1 MFSGVEERMKI
12 MQAKRLG
19 WLLLAA
25 LTAGALPG
33 IAFSADPSL
42 EERVRALEKK
52 MEQQPGQSVQ
62 QRSLQ
67 DRVTAIENEVK
78 QSEKSI
84 TEKLGIVIHGL
95 VAVDY
100 LYDINRPEVA
110 VPQSDGSTRAGPFLR
125 SFEDKKN
132 SFILN
137 LANLHFER
145 QSEGGLGF
153 VADMDFGET
162 ANVVNNATYFGKGY
176 DANGNPILGNG
187 TDFFDARQF
196 YLTYTI
202 PVGSGIKLQ
211 AGRFV
216 TLHGAEVIKSYN
228 NLNYNITNS
237 ILFGFAIP
245 FTHTGIMGTYA
256 FNDQLSL
263 SLGLVNGWDNVADN
277 NDGKS
282 VHGMLTYASSSAF
295 SIAVSGIYGPEQSTH
310 SVTDNLGNVLVVH
323 AGRSKR
329 FLQTTV
335 ITAKPTDQLTLILDY
350 DYANESDVV
359 PRNGLLRTAQWQGVA
374 TYIIYTFTDS
384 LSGALR
390 AEIFDDM
397 DGMRTL
403 AAGVNG
409 LGPGNQATYYEFT
422 PTLTYKVAEG
432 LFWRNEYRHD
442 ESDSKKVFPREKL
455 FVRGQDTLATELVY
469 TF

>member
-1 MFSGVEERMKI
+1 MRARKS
-12 MQAKRLG
+12 G

-25 LTAGALPG
+25 LTVAVRPHVGW
-33 IAFSADPSL
+33 ADEPKTL
-42 EERVRALEKK
+42 EQRVQELEQKVD
-52 MEQQPGQSVQ
+52 QSNPL
-62 QRSLQ
+62 S
-67 DRVTAIENEVK
+67 T
-78 QSEKSI
+78 
-84 TEKLGIVIHGL
+84 LGVSIHGL
-95 VAVDY
+95 VGVDY
-100 LYDINRPEVA
+100 LYDVNRPA
-110 VPQSDGSTRAGPFLR
+110 GSAPPFLR
-125 SFEDKKN
+125 SFEDKSN

-137 LANLHFER
+137 LGNLHFER
-145 QSEGGLGF
+145 ASKDGLGF
-153 VADMDFGET
+153 VADVDFGET
-162 ANVVNNATYFGKGY
+162 ANVVNNSTFFGRT
-176 DANGNPILGNG
+176 NGTDPVTGNSIPQNGNG
-187 TDFFDARQF
+187 TDFFDVRQF

-237 ILFGFAIP
+237 ILFGYAIP
-245 FTHTGIMGTYA
+245 FTHTGLMATYA
-256 FNDQLSL
+256 FNDQWTLN
-263 SLGLVNGWDNVADN
+263 LGIVNGWDNVADN

-282 VHGMLTYASSSAF
+282 VHGMLTWAPSSAF

-310 SVTDNLGNVLVVH
+310 SVPDNLGNVLVVH

-359 PRNGLLRTAQWQGVA
+359 PRDGLLRTAQWQGA
-374 TYIIYTFTDS
+374 AGYIIYAFTDK

-409 LGPGNQATYYEFT
+409 FGPGNQATYYEVT
-422 PTLTYKVAEG
+422 PTLTYKVVDG

-442 ESDSKKVFPREKL
+442 ESDSKKVFPRENL

>member
-1 MFSGVEERMKI
+1 
-12 MQAKRLG
+12 MQAKKSG

-25 LTAGALPG
+25 LTVAVRPHAGL
-33 IAFSADPSL
+33 ADEPKTIEQRVQEL
-42 EERVRALEKK
+42 EQKVD
-52 MEQQPGQSVQ
+52 QSNPL
-62 QRSLQ
+62 S
-67 DRVTAIENEVK
+67 T
-78 QSEKSI
+78 
-84 TEKLGIVIHGL
+84 LGVSIHGL
-95 VAVDY
+95 VALDY
-100 LYDINRPEVA
+100 LYDVNRPA
-110 VPQSDGSTRAGPFLR
+110 GSAPPFLR
-125 SFEDKKN
+125 SFEDKSN

-145 QSEGGLGF
+145 ASKDGLGF
-153 VADMDFGET
+153 VADVDFGET
-162 ANVVNNATYFGKGY
+162 ANVVNNSTFFGRT
-176 DANGNPILGNG
+176 NGTDPVTRNSIPQNGNG
-187 TDFFDARQF
+187 TDFFDVRQF

-216 TLHGAEVIKSYN
+216 TLAGAEVIKSYN

-237 ILFGFAIP
+237 ILFGYAIP
-245 FTHTGIMGTYA
+245 FTHTGLMGTYA
-256 FNDQLSL
+256 FNDQWTLN
-263 SLGLVNGWDNVADN
+263 LGIVNGWDNVADN

-282 VHGMLTYASSSAF
+282 VNGMLTYAPSSAF
-295 SIAVSGIYGPEQSTH
+295 SIAISGIYGPEQSTH

-350 DYANESDVV
+350 DYGNESDVV
-359 PRNGLLRTAQWQGVA
+359 PRNGLLRTAQWQGA
-374 TYIIYTFTDS
+374 AGYIIYAFTDK

-403 AAGVNG
+403 DAGVNG

-422 PTLTYKVAEG
+422 PTVSYKVIDG

-455 FVRGQDTLATELVY
+455 FARGQDTLATELVY

>member
-1 MFSGVEERMKI
+1 
-12 MQAKRLG
+12 MQGRELE
-19 WLLLAA
+19 WLLMAA
-25 LTAGALPG
+25 FTAAVMPG
-33 IAFSADPSL
+33 ITFAADPSL
-42 EERVRALEKK
+42 EDRVRALERKVD
-52 MEQQPGQSVQ
+52 QQQKQSVQ

-67 DRVTAIENEVK
+67 ERVEAIEKEVK
-78 QSEKSI
+78 ESEKSI
-84 TEKLGIVIHGL
+84 TEKLGITIHGL

-100 LYDINRPEVA
+100 LYDINRPEG
-110 VPQSDGSTRAGPFLR
+110 QPFLR

-162 ANVVNNATYFGKGY
+162 ANVVNNSTFFGRT
-176 DANGNPILGNG
+176 DSSGNDITGNG

-256 FNDQLSL
+256 FNDQLSM
-263 SLGLVNGWDNVADN
+263 SLGLVNGWDNVVDN

-282 VHGMLTYASSSAF
+282 LHGMFTYAPSPKC
-295 SIAVSGIYGPEQSTH
+295 SISISGTYGPEQSTH
-310 SVTDNLGNVLVVH
+310 QVTDNVGNTLTVH

-329 FLQTTV
+329 LMVTTLV
-335 ITAKPTDQLTLILDY
+335 TVKPTDQLTLILDHNY
-350 DYANESDVV
+350 GNEGDVV
-359 PRNGLLRTAQWQGVA
+359 PRDGLLRTAQWQGA
-374 TYIIYTFTDS
+374 AGYIIYAFTDN
-384 LSGALR
+384 LSGTLR
-390 AEIFDDM
+390 AEIFADM

-409 LGPGNQATYYEFT
+409 FGPGNQATYYELT

-442 ESDSKKVFPREKL
+442 ESDSKRVFPREKL

>member
-1 MFSGVEERMKI
+1 
-12 MQAKRLG
+12 
-19 WLLLAA
+19 
-25 LTAGALPG
+25 
-33 IAFSADPSL
+33 
-42 EERVRALEKK
+42 
-52 MEQQPGQSVQ
+52 
-62 QRSLQ
+62 
-67 DRVTAIENEVK
+67 
-78 QSEKSI
+78 
-84 TEKLGIVIHGL
+84 
-95 VAVDY
+95 
-100 LYDINRPEVA
+100 
-110 VPQSDGSTRAGPFLR
+110 
-125 SFEDKKN
+125 
-132 SFILN
+132 
-137 LANLHFER
+137 
-145 QSEGGLGF
+145 
-153 VADMDFGET
+153 
-162 ANVVNNATYFGKGY
+162 
-176 DANGNPILGNG
+176 
-187 TDFFDARQF
+187 
-196 YLTYTI
+196 
-202 PVGSGIKLQ
+202 
-211 AGRFV
+211 
-216 TLHGAEVIKSYN
+216 
-228 NLNYNITNS
+228 
-237 ILFGFAIP
+237 
-245 FTHTGIMGTYA
+245 MGTYA

-282 VHGMLTYASSSAF
+282 VHGMLTYAPSSAF

-374 TYIIYTFTDS
+374 GYVIYTFTDS
-384 LSGALR
+384 LSGTLR

-442 ESDSKKVFPREKL
+442 ESDSKEVFPREKL

>member
-1 MFSGVEERMKI
+1 
-12 MQAKRLG
+12 MQARKSG

-25 LTAGALPG
+25 LSVAVQPHVGW
-33 IAFSADPSL
+33 ADEPKTL
-42 EERVRALEKK
+42 EQRVQELEQKVD
-52 MEQQPGQSVQ
+52 QSNPL
-62 QRSLQ
+62 S
-67 DRVTAIENEVK
+67 T
-78 QSEKSI
+78 
-84 TEKLGIVIHGL
+84 LGVSIHGL
-95 VAVDY
+95 VGVDY
-100 LYDINRPEVA
+100 LYDVNRPA
-110 VPQSDGSTRAGPFLR
+110 GSAPPFLR
-125 SFEDKKN
+125 SFEDKSN

-137 LANLHFER
+137 LGNLHFER
-145 QSEGGLGF
+145 ASKDGLGF
-153 VADMDFGET
+153 VADVDFGET
-162 ANVVNNATYFGKGY
+162 ANVVNNSTYFGKGY

-187 TDFFDARQF
+187 TDFVDVRQF

-216 TLHGAEVIKSYN
+216 TLAGAEVIKSYN
-228 NLNYNITNS
+228 NINYNITNS
-237 ILFGFAIP
+237 ILFGYAIP
-245 FTHTGIMGTYA
+245 FTHTGLMSTYA
-256 FNDQLSL
+256 FNDQWTLN
-263 SLGLVNGWDNVADN
+263 LGIVNGWDNVADN

-282 VHGMLTYASSSAF
+282 VTGMLTWAPSSAF
-295 SIAVSGIYGPEQSTH
+295 SIAISGIYGPEQSTH

-350 DYANESDVV
+350 DYGNESDVV
-359 PRNGLLRTAQWQGVA
+359 PRNDLLRTAQWQGVA
-374 TYIIYTFTDS
+374 GYIVYAFTDN
-384 LSGALR
+384 LSAALR

-409 LGPGNQATYYEFT
+409 FGAGNQATYYEFT
-422 PTLTYKVAEG
+422 PTITYKVTDG

-442 ESDSKKVFPREKL
+442 ESDSKKVFPRENL